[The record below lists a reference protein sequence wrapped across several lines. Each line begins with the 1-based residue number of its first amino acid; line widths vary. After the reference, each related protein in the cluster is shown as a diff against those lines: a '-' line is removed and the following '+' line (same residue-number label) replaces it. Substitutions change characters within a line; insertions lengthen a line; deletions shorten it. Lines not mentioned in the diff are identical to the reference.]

1 MDGRNEI
8 MSLKAKSGFLAVAIG
23 LTSILLL
30 TGCQDK
36 KQRKEKPNIIL
47 ILSDVTTYAYKI

>member
-1 MDGRNEI
+1 